1 MKHLKD
7 SIKESQI
14 NEGMDK
20 SELIEISD
28 QMKEELGADE
38 LLEAIIRAM
47 GVDELRD
54 NLKYICRMYELKHN
68 IN

>member
-20 SELIEISD
+20 SELMEISD
-28 QMKEELGADE
+28 EMKEELGADE
-38 LLEAIIRAM
+38 FLEAIIRAM

-54 NLKYICRMYELKHN
+54 TLKYICRMYELKHN